1 VKKCKAKIAMVVG
14 MLDVG
19 LLAAAILVTRL
30 ALKGE
35 ARIDAIGILG
45 AVLNIMMYSSPL
57 AAMVRI

>member
-1 VKKCKAKIAMVVG
+1 MVVG